1 MSSLTP
7 ELAIPYAFTANED
20 PGTEPFD
27 RHRLIVDRGMPKHF
41 STDIAATASLTYGYY
56 GGIVVTGGVLTR
68 VAGGTIA
75 LTNAA
80 TNYVERTGAG
90 VVSVNTSG
98 WTSGKYAMA
107 KVVCAGGVITDI
119 QDWRCFGA
127 VANP

>member
-1 MSSLTP
+1 MSSTTP
-7 ELAIPYAFTANED
+7 ELAIPYAFGANED

-27 RHRLIVDRGMPKHF
+27 RLRLIVDRNIPKAF
-41 STDIAATASLTYGYY
+41 GTNIAATAALTYGYY

-75 LTNAA
+75 LTNTA

-98 WTSGKYAMA
+98 WTTGKYAMA
-107 KVVCAGGVITDI
+107 KVVCAGGVMTSIE
-119 QDWRCFGA
+119 DWRCFTA
-127 VANP
+127 TANP